1 MPNSTQAKELSRSQ
15 TFGAA
20 LPDLMIEAIL
30 DQSHPNQLL
39 LHLWDGR
46 RAATTPAARHRGCTY
61 TPAPIASGLSRKV
74 RFPVASKSFGSAA
87 KLCTSMLEVP
97 VPLCQSAARCSGA
110 VIVAFALSSW
120 FADCFPVSPL
130 LYLLGPD
137 NEATVI
143 LRLLGCLCRRPILL
157 NDIDIAALCTLPRN
171 LDPTLL
177 VNQRNLGR
185 RVTRVLLASND
196 RRFCIAR
203 GKSEIYAY
211 GAKVFS
217 SVPEF
222 ADATGVRVSLSPAQD
237 PLPTLN
243 EQPDEK
249 DFADDFQSR
258 LLRYRMANHR
268 RVVDSEPDIRRSSFL
283 RCARRCALGLL
294 PFATARICGKSVT
307 SFLLATKS
315 RS

>member
-1 MPNSTQAKELSRSQ
+1 MPNSAQAEELSRSQ
-15 TFGAA
+15 TFGAV
-20 LPDLMIEAIL
+20 LPDLMIEAVV
-30 DQSHPNQLL
+30 DQSHPTQLL

-46 RAATTPAARHRGCTY
+46 KAATTPAASHRGCTY
-61 TPAPIASGLSRKV
+61 TSAPIASGLSRNV

-87 KLCTSMLEVP
+87 KLCTSMLEFLSRYANLQP
-97 VPLCQSAARCSGA
+97 DAAA
-110 VIVAFALSSW
+110 LIVAFALSSW

-157 NDIDIAALCTLPRN
+157 NDIDIPALCTLPRN

-203 GKSEIYAY
+203 GKGEIYAY

-222 ADATGVRVSLSPAQD
+222 ANGTGVRVSLS
-237 PLPTLN
+237 TRSGS
-243 EQPDEK
+243 
-249 DFADDFQSR
+249 FANTNR
-258 LLRYRMANHR
+258 
-268 RVVDSEPDIRRSSFL
+268 
-283 RCARRCALGLL
+283 
-294 PFATARICGKSVT
+294 T
-307 SFLLATKS
+307 
-315 RS
+315 